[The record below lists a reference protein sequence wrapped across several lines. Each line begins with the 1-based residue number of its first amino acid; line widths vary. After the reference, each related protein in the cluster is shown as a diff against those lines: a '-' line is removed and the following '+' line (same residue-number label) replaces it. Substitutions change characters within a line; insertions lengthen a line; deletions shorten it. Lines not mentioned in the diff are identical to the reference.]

1 MMFSLRQTFFIAVVF
16 SAVMQ
21 SHSDLIP
28 PQLSVYQTTKYFI
41 CISINH
47 QFNFSTVLWIF
58 LLLLYLADEKSH
70 PLRLPR
76 PSRDESY
83 FSAHSAKKSPLLNPW
98 PSGFLP
104 LPFRRRKRGTG
115 LVNPVSAFV
124 RFILAA
130 KPSALARRSLSAF
143 AGLRAPRPRLKQGTE
158 AALTARESVWIWS
171 IYPCRSLFS
180 EVGRGFIFP
189 AINTH
194 FSRPQ
199 SAFLAFFS
207 ACFPLIV

>member
-1 MMFSLRQTFFIAVVF
+1 MFSLRQTFFIAVVF

-70 PLRLPR
+70 PLRLSR

-98 PSGFLP
+98 PSGFLS

-115 LVNPVSAFV
+115 LVNP
-124 RFILAA
+124 
-130 KPSALARRSLSAF
+130 
-143 AGLRAPRPRLKQGTE
+143 APRFRPLHFSGQTVCTCTAFTVGFCGASRPAPPDLKQGTE
-158 AALTARESVWIWS
+158 CSPYSAGKRVNMEYLPLPQPLFQGGQGFYI
-171 IYPCRSLFS
+171 PCHQ
-180 EVGRGFIFP
+180 
-189 AINTH
+189 N
-194 FSRPQ
+194 
-199 SAFLAFFS
+199 AF
-207 ACFPLIV
+207 

>member
-1 MMFSLRQTFFIAVVF
+1 MWTILPFSKRK
-16 SAVMQ
+16 S
-21 SHSDLIP
+21 LIKKH
-28 PQLSVYQTTKYFI
+28 LTKRFMT
-41 CISINH
+41 NH
-47 QFNFSTVLWIF
+47 FNFSIAFWFF
-58 LLLLYLADEKSH
+58 LPLSHLADEKSH

-115 LVNPVSAFV
+115 LVNP
-124 RFILAA
+124 
-130 KPSALARRSLSAF
+130 
-143 AGLRAPRPRLKQGTE
+143 APRFRPLHFSGKTVCTFAAFTVGFCGASRPAPPTSNKEQN
-158 AALTARESVWIWS
+158 AALIAQKSVWIWS

-189 AINTH
+189 AIKTH